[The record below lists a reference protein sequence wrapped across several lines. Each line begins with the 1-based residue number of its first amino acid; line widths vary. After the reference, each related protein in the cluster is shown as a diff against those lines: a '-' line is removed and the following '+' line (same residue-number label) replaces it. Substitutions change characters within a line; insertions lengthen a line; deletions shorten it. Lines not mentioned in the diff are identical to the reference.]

1 VRTGDR
7 PVRTLS
13 LVIQYGQLS
22 PPTHVVAHLS
32 DTHLLFGDARQY
44 DAIDTVARLEA
55 ALDRVARIDPPPQAL
70 VFTGD
75 LADVADPAAYRL
87 LRDRVEPLAER
98 IGATVVW
105 CMGNHDERPAY
116 SRELFGEESEEP
128 QDRVCDVAGLRIV
141 SLDTSVPGWHHGEVS
156 DEQLTWLA
164 HVLATPAEHGTILAL
179 HHPPIPSPMVPVAE
193 IIELQ
198 GQDRLAATLLGT
210 DVRAI
215 LGGHY
220 HFSSHSTFAGIP
232 VSVAAATC
240 YLADPAPLGR
250 FISAVDGNT
259 SVNVVH
265 VYADRV
271 VHTIVPVPD
280 APEVSGFGLDVV
292 PLVEAMSP
300 EDRLDMVGRKDSD
313 FNRGTLG

>member
-1 VRTGDR
+1 
-7 PVRTLS
+7 
-13 LVIQYGQLS
+13 
-22 PPTHVVAHLS
+22 
-32 DTHLLFGDARQY
+32 
-44 DAIDTVARLEA
+44 
-55 ALDRVARIDPPPQAL
+55 
-70 VFTGD
+70 
-75 LADVADPAAYRL
+75 
-87 LRDRVEPLAER
+87 
-98 IGATVVW
+98 
-105 CMGNHDERPAY
+105 MGNHDERAAY
-116 SRELFGEESEEP
+116 SHELFGVESEEP
-128 QDRVCDVAGLRIV
+128 QDRVYEVAGLRIV

-265 VYADRV
+265 VYNDRV
-271 VHTIVPVPD
+271 VHTIVPVPE

-300 EDRLDMVGRKDSD
+300 EERLDMVGRKDSD

>member
-1 VRTGDR
+1 MRTCDPR
-7 PVRTLS
+7 VRTLS
-13 LVIQYGQLS
+13 IVIQYGQLP

-44 DAIDTVARLEA
+44 DAIDTVARLDA
-55 ALDRVARIDPPPQAL
+55 ALDRVARIEPAPQAL

-75 LADVADPAAYRL
+75 LADLADPAAYRL
-87 LRDRVEPLAER
+87 LRERVEPLAER

-105 CMGNHDERPAY
+105 CMGNHDERAAY
-116 SRELFGEESEEP
+116 SHELFGVESEEP
-128 QDRVCDVAGLRIV
+128 QDRVYEVAGLRIV

-259 SVNVVH
+259 SLNVVH

-271 VHTIVPVPD
+271 VHTIVPVPE

-292 PLVEAMSP
+292 PLVEALSP
-300 EDRLDMVGRKDSD
+300 EERLDMVSRKDSD
-313 FNRGTLG
+313 FNRGALD

>member
-1 VRTGDR
+1 MRTGDR
-7 PVRTLS
+7 RVRTLS
-13 LVIQYGQLS
+13 LVIQYGQLP

-32 DTHLLFGDARQY
+32 DIHLLCGDARQY
-44 DAIDTVARLEA
+44 DAIDTFARLEA
-55 ALDRVARIDPPPQAL
+55 ALDRVARIDPPPHAL

-75 LADVADPAAYRL
+75 LADVADPEAYRL
-87 LRDRVEPLAER
+87 LRERVEPLAGR

-105 CMGNHDERPAY
+105 CMGNHDERAAY
-116 SRELFGEESEEP
+116 SRELFGQESEEP
-128 QDRVCDVAGLRIV
+128 QDRVYDVAGLRIV

-156 DEQLTWLA
+156 DQQLTWLA

-193 IIELQ
+193 VIELH

-271 VHTIVPVPD
+271 VHTIVPVPE

-292 PLVEAMSP
+292 PLVEALSP
-300 EDRLDMVGRKDSD
+300 EERLDMVSRKDSD
-313 FNRGTLG
+313 FNRGARG

>member
-1 VRTGDR
+1 
-7 PVRTLS
+7 
-13 LVIQYGQLS
+13 VIQYGQLP

-44 DAIDTVARLEA
+44 DAIDTVARLDA
-55 ALDRVARIDPPPQAL
+55 ALDRVARIEPAPQAL

-75 LADVADPAAYRL
+75 LADLADPAAYRL
-87 LRDRVEPLAER
+87 LRERVEPLAER

-105 CMGNHDERPAY
+105 CMGNHDERAAY
-116 SRELFGEESEEP
+116 SHELFGVESEEP
-128 QDRVCDVAGLRIV
+128 QDRVYEVAGLRIV

-271 VHTIVPVPD
+271 VHTIVPVPE

-292 PLVEAMSP
+292 PLVEALSP
-300 EDRLDMVGRKDSD
+300 EERLDMVSRKDSD

>member
-1 VRTGDR
+1 M
-7 PVRTLS
+7 
-13 LVIQYGQLS
+13 IQYGQLP

-32 DTHLLFGDARQY
+32 DTHLLAGDARQY
-44 DAIDTVARLEA
+44 GAIDTVARVQS

-87 LRDRVEPLAER
+87 LRQRVEPLAER
-98 IGATVVW
+98 LGAQVIW
-105 CMGNHDERPAY
+105 CMGNHDERAAY

-128 QDRVCDVAGLRIV
+128 QDRVYDVDGLRIV
-141 SLDTSVPGWHHGEVS
+141 GLDTSVPGWHHGEVT
-156 DEQLTWLA
+156 DTQLTWLSE
-164 HVLATPAEHGTILAL
+164 VLATPAEHGTILAL
-179 HHPPIPSPMVPVAE
+179 HHPPIPTPMMPVAE
-193 IIELQ
+193 VIELLEQ
-198 GQDRLAATLLGT
+198 ERLAAVLHGT

-240 YLADPAPLGR
+240 YLADPAPLDR

-259 SVNVVH
+259 SINAVH

-271 VHTIVPVPD
+271 VHTIVPVPE
-280 APEVSGFGLDVV
+280 APEVSGFGMDVV
-292 PLVEAMSP
+292 PLVEALSA
-300 EDRLDMVGRKDSD
+300 EERLDMVSRKDSE